1 MNCIVAGHRLA
12 ELAFQRY
19 EAGEDVDEPWEDS
32 EEDWPAGDSGTY
44 DQLEELQDATQEL
57 CPQPPT
63 TTTKKEKKLKPPKVT
78 QS

>member
-1 MNCIVAGHRLA
+1 MNCIVTGHRLA

-32 EEDWPAGDSGTY
+32 EEDYSGTY

-63 TTTKKEKKLKPPKVT
+63 TTTKKEKKLKPPKVA

>member
-1 MNCIVAGHRLA
+1 MNCIMTGHKLA
-12 ELAFQRY
+12 EIAFQRY
-19 EAGEDVDEPWEDS
+19 EAGEDMDEPW

-63 TTTKKEKKLKPPKVT
+63 KKTKKEKKLKPPKVT